1 VNAIPGAHL
10 DMPVQPAIEESIFS
24 LSQKI
29 NLFMQAPTQSRSPFI
44 DCRAGAG
51 AGSREPVRSGMT
63 EHSLLIRG
71 GRPGGGAAA
80 DIRIADG
87 RIAEIAPALAPRAGE
102 AVEDVSGL
110 LVLPGLVDAHM
121 HLDKTLTGLP
131 WMPHAAGPTRASR
144 IDTEKQV
151 RDALPL
157 SVEERAMALAR
168 QCAAFGSSW
177 LRSHVD
183 VDPEGGLSALEGVL
197 AARER
202 CRGLIDVQIVA
213 FPQSGVARAPGVP
226 DLLDAAIGMGAEI
239 VGGMDPAGYDN
250 DPVEQLDTIFAIADR
265 HGVGIDIHLH
275 DPGEL
280 GLWQIGLVAERAR
293 ALGMAGKVLLS
304 HAFCLDAP
312 AGASLDRAI
321 DQLAA
326 AGIAIVT
333 YGPGGPG
340 MPPVMALRA
349 RGVAVAAG
357 NDNIRDGWSPFGDG
371 DMLER
376 AMLIAHRAG
385 WRTDPDI
392 EVALDMASGAA
403 AAVLGIEGHGLA
415 VGRRADL
422 FAVAGDAPAEAVA
435 SRPPR
440 ASVVKAGRVVARDG
454 RLL

>member
-1 VNAIPGAHL
+1 
-10 DMPVQPAIEESIFS
+10 
-24 LSQKI
+24 
-29 NLFMQAPTQSRSPFI
+29 
-44 DCRAGAG
+44 
-51 AGSREPVRSGMT
+51 MT
-63 EHSLLIRG
+63 EHDLLVRG
-71 GRPGGGAAA
+71 GRPGGGAVA
-80 DIRIADG
+80 DIRIVGG
-87 RIAEIAPALAPRAGE
+87 RIAEIAPVLAPRPGE

-121 HLDKTLTGLP
+121 HLDKTLVGLS
-131 WMPHAAGPTRASR
+131 WIPHAAGPTRASR
-144 IDTEKQV
+144 IDTEK
-151 RDALPL
+151 RMRGTLPL
-157 SVEERAMALAR
+157 TVEARAVALAR
-168 QCAAFGSSW
+168 QCASFGSAW

-183 VDPEGGLSALEGVL
+183 VDLEAGLSGLEGVL

-202 CRGLIDVQIVA
+202 CRGLIDIQIVA
-213 FPQSGVARAPGVP
+213 FPQSGVARAPGVAG
-226 DLLDAAIGMGAEI
+226 LLDAAIGMGADV
-239 VGGMDPAGYDN
+239 VGGMDPAGYDG

-265 HGVGIDIHLH
+265 HGVGVDIHLH

-280 GLWQIGLVAERAR
+280 GLWQIGLVAERTR
-293 ALGMAGKVLLS
+293 ALGMSGKVVLS

-312 AGASLDRAI
+312 AGPSLDRAI
-321 DQLAA
+321 EELAG

-340 MPPVMALRA
+340 LPPVTALRS

-392 EVALDMASGAA
+392 DVALDMASGTAA
-403 AAVLGIEGHGLA
+403 SVLGIEGHGLA
-415 VGRRADL
+415 VGGRADL
-422 FAVAGDAPAEAVA
+422 FAVPGDTPAAAVV

-440 ASVVKAGRVVARDG
+440 ALVVKAGRVVARAG
-454 RLL
+454 TLV